1 MRQQSPVVS
10 AYNYGYTAGY
20 KDRHSAR
27 AIEHRAC
34 DREPNGYPQWLA
46 GWEEGQKHRRRDFPP
61 EAMLYE
67 PRWPLPPPNQCKG
80 IGMKRV
86 YNMTIWAVQ
95 TKVLHKDARGQEY
108 AVWELVPYLTELEFR
123 TSKNIERVLHY
134 PMFPTRQAARVWK
147 RNSCPSYGRHSQMR
161 IRPVSLIELVANMP
175 EGVCTIVRSLDE
187 VAVD

>member
-1 MRQQSPVVS
+1 
-10 AYNYGYTAGY
+10 
-20 KDRHSAR
+20 
-27 AIEHRAC
+27 
-34 DREPNGYPQWLA
+34 
-46 GWEEGQKHRRRDFPP
+46 
-61 EAMLYE
+61 
-67 PRWPLPPPNQCKG
+67 
-80 IGMKRV
+80 
-86 YNMTIWAVQ
+86 
-95 TKVLHKDARGQEY
+95 
-108 AVWELVPYLTELEFR
+108 VWELVPYLTELEFR